1 MRISDWS
8 SDVCSSDLE
17 GLLDDHAGPPDL
29 PVAVRLYPR
38 DDWRLRLPPDVVRR
52 LGDADFRP
60 DRVLRT
66 PPRLRPGS
74 VRNGTCPGWADRE
87 VVVAVDDPL
96 RQQLASV
103 FRQPALSG
111 GLCPDGDQPRL
122 PGYRDAARQ
131 NAGGN
136 YTRQRGG

>member
-38 DDWRLRLPPDVVRR
+38 DDWRLRLPQDVVRR

-60 DRVLRT
+60 DRVLRH
-66 PPRLRPGS
+66 PPRIRPDS
-74 VRNGTCPGWADRE
+74 VRNGPCPGWADLEVEVQTGRASCRE
-87 VVVAVDDPL
+87 
-96 RQQLASV
+96 
-103 FRQPALSG
+103 
-111 GLCPDGDQPRL
+111 
-122 PGYRDAARQ
+122 
-131 NAGGN
+131 
-136 YTRQRGG
+136 RGGQSE

>member
-74 VRNGTCPGWADRE
+74 VRIGRSEERRVGQECVSTCSSRWSPY
-87 VVVAVDDPL
+87 L
-96 RQQLASV
+96 YKKNKS
-103 FRQPALSG
+103 
-111 GLCPDGDQPRL
+111 
-122 PGYRDAARQ
+122 
-131 NAGGN
+131 NKHT
-136 YTRQRGG
+136 YTII

>member
-8 SDVCSSDLE
+8 SDVCSSDLRNAGVSVRHLRGDVPRELPVPFCRTGRRE

-74 VRNGTCPGWADRE
+74 VRNGPCPGWAD
-87 VVVAVDDPL
+87 
-96 RQQLASV
+96 
-103 FRQPALSG
+103 
-111 GLCPDGDQPRL
+111 
-122 PGYRDAARQ
+122 
-131 NAGGN
+131 
-136 YTRQRGG
+136 